1 MDTLLFLVPLLGC
14 LAIALGR
21 VTAARAA
28 KVEGVVVGEVSLNFR
43 ERMQYHRGAIYSVGG
58 LMLLGALTGYLHA
71 GYELIVFGLMVGLLQ
86 VPIRYRFTTQG
97 IALGRLLYRPWTEF
111 AGFRSSKKGVA
122 IVGKTGNGAFWIRAT
137 GKRQEEAVKLL
148 SKRLAGV
155 TAARAAYNPQG
166 GLGSIRKIAMLL
178 PVAAVILGLGLT
190 AALADGPDV
199 DPTGTNVGDATDLGG
214 IGIGNGQ
221 TFDSTSTDTGAK
233 TFSDAKTNEPFA
245 YQLAG
250 YVNQNRIAINFV
262 WVLVTGYLVMFMQAG
277 FAMVETGF
285 CRAKSAMHVMMT
297 NFMIYGI
304 GMLAYWAVGF
314 AIAFGG
320 VGLTGP
326 VNLGVWPLSTE

>member
-233 TFSDAKTNEPFA
+233 TFSDAQNERAVRLPA
-245 YQLAG
+245 RRLREPEPPRHQLRVGAG
-250 YVNQNRIAINFV
+250 DRLPGHVHAGRLRHGGDGLLPREERDARHDDQLHDLRHRHARLLGGRVRDSV
-262 WVLVTGYLVMFMQAG
+262 WR
-277 FAMVETGF
+277 
-285 CRAKSAMHVMMT
+285 CRAHRP
-297 NFMIYGI
+297 GQP
-304 GMLAYWAVGF
+304 WA
-314 AIAFGG
+314 
-320 VGLTGP
+320 GL
-326 VNLGVWPLSTE
+326 